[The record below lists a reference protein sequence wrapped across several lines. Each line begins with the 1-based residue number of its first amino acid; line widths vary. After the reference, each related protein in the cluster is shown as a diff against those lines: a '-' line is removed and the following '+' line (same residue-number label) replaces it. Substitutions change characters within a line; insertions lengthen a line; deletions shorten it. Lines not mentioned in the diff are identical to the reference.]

1 MTAAKENGPSR
12 GKLGPKSGRNNAGGA
27 GMTPNIGSRSANPT
41 KFGFSGP
48 VHFRE
53 FIQTE

>member
-27 GMTPNIGSRSANPT
+27 GMTLM
-41 KFGFSGP
+41 
-48 VHFRE
+48 
-53 FIQTE
+53 